1 MRPNQTIRID
11 KFATKLAIS
20 SVLGAGFTA
29 SVVLAQDRPRAI
41 DGGMVSGVPGRD
53 PGVLVF
59 KGIPYGAPPVGEL
72 RWRAPQ
78 PVEPWS
84 GVRAASE
91 VGPACVGRNFGSIP
105 AGGMSEDC
113 LYLNVWTPTRESGA
127 RLPVLVWI
135 HGGGFQGG
143 SGYHPSYE
151 GEEFARQGVVVV
163 TFNYRVGVLGF
174 LAHPELTSESAAH
187 ASGNF
192 GMLDQIAALK
202 WVQRNISQ
210 FGGDPA
216 RVTISGESAGAYS
229 VSALTASPMARGLF
243 RAAIAESGAFMV
255 PKQDAIRSLSSAEMV
270 GKDFMK
276 LVGASDIA
284 AMRAMSTDQLMKAVE
299 QMPDFFAFQPC
310 IDGEFLTE
318 PVYSTYAKGKQAKVP
333 LLIGNNTDEGAF
345 LIPPQRLTV
354 EALQARIDQVYAGNG
369 SLVRKAYPT
378 STPAELLRSE
388 LNLYADDG
396 FNYPMWKWAEM
407 QHAAGQPV
415 YLYLFGRVLPSM
427 PGQMY
432 KDIPRE
438 KIGAFHGD
446 EVPYVFGNL
455 DRVNAALD
463 MAPRK
468 GRWESCDYA
477 LSKIM
482 LQYWANFVKTGNP
495 EGQGLPSWPQ
505 YRKDKGS
512 TLMHLDRDARAIPD
526 DRVERLGVL
535 DRGFQSSA
543 H

>member
-1 MRPNQTIRID
+1 MKSNQINPIDRI
-11 KFATKLAIS
+11 ATKLAIS
-20 SVLGAGFTA
+20 SVIGASFA
-29 SVVLAQDRPRAI
+29 VSAALAQDMPRTI
-41 DGGMVSGVPGRD
+41 DGGKVSGVPGRD
-53 PGVLVF
+53 PSVLVF
-59 KGIPYGAPPVGEL
+59 KGIPYGAPPVGNL

-78 PVEPWS
+78 PVKPWS
-84 GVRAASE
+84 GVKVATE

-105 AGGMSEDC
+105 AGGMSENC
-113 LYLNVWTPTRESGA
+113 LYLNVWTPTHEIRTK
-127 RLPVLVWI
+127 LPVLVWI

-174 LAHPELTSESAAH
+174 LAHPELSRETAAH

-216 RVTISGESAGAYS
+216 KVTIAGESAGAYS
-229 VSALTASPMARGLF
+229 VSALTTSPMAQGLF
-243 RAAIAESGAFMV
+243 RAAIAESGAFML
-255 PKQDAIRSLSSAEMV
+255 PKHDAIRSLASAEEI
-270 GKDFMK
+270 GLDFMK
-276 LVGASDIA
+276 QLGASNIE
-284 AMRAMSTDQLMKAVE
+284 AMRALSADQLMKAVE

-318 PVYSTYAKGKQAKVP
+318 PVYSTYAKNKQAKMP

-345 LIPPQRLTV
+345 LIPPQRSTT

-369 SLVRKAYPT
+369 SLVRSAYPS
-378 STPAELLRSE
+378 STPDELLRSE

-396 FNYPMWKWAEM
+396 FNYPMWKWAEL
-407 QHAAGQPV
+407 QNAAGLPV
-415 YLYLFGRVLPSM
+415 YFYIFGRVLPPM
-427 PGQMY
+427 PGQKY
-432 KDIPRE
+432 KEVPRE

-455 DRVNAALD
+455 DRVSAALD

-468 GRWESCDYA
+468 GRWEPCDYA
-477 LSKIM
+477 LSNVM
-482 LQYWANFVKTGNP
+482 LQYWANFVKKGNP
-495 EGQGLPSWPQ
+495 DGRDLPVWPQ
-505 YRKDKGS
+505 YKNGKGDN
-512 TLMHLDRDARAIPD
+512 LMYFDHDAQAVPDR
-526 DRVERLGVL
+526 RVERLEVL

-543 H
+543 R